1 MGNDPLASVLFY
13 SVTFSGNV
21 SERHKNVI
29 ISSSSFRQLVDIFVL
44 EKINSKVAFLHHFRF
59 FGSLT
64 SFAVRCKIL
73 TRPAKQFK
81 FINLTKWV

>member
-29 ISSSSFRQLVDIFVL
+29 ISSSSFRQLVERLCLGKD
-44 EKINSKVAFLHHFRF
+44 
-59 FGSLT
+59 
-64 SFAVRCKIL
+64 
-73 TRPAKQFK
+73 QQ
-81 FINLTKWV
+81 